1 MTEPA
6 MTPGEAALELPEA
19 ELSEGAGVG
28 VGGGGGGG
36 VGEGAGSAEELSTTC
51 IRVNFDAL
59 TTTQK

>member
-19 ELSEGAGVG
+19 ELSEGGG
-28 VGGGGGGG
+28 GGGGGGGG
-36 VGEGAGSAEELSTTC
+36 VGRGAGSAEELSTTYS
-51 IRVNFDAL
+51 RVNFDAL